1 MKQWIKYALA
11 ASIFTLAISGVLR
24 ASYTAYH
31 SLGHYDDIYS
41 HYDGMH
47 NGNFWTGD
55 YEYTETL
62 SPSMGSVVVSD
73 LFGSTKGTSD
83 TTIIQ
88 IRRLPQSID
97 DHRRPS

>member
-73 LFGSTKGTSD
+73 LVWFYEGDFGYHDYTDTAATSEY
-83 TTIIQ
+83 
-88 IRRLPQSID
+88 
-97 DHRRPS
+97 